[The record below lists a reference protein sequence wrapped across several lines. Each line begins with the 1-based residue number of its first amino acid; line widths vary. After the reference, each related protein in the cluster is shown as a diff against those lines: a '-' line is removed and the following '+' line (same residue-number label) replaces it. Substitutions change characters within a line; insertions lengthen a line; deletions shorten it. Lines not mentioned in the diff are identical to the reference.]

1 MKPLNRRLLIE
12 ILNKEEETSGAFF
25 VPREDKTPS
34 EFSFGKVL
42 DCADD
47 CSSDLTSKKV
57 VFTTFGLETVKAGS
71 KEYNFIGE
79 NHLICWE

>member
-12 ILNKEEETSGAFF
+12 VLNQEEETSGAFF
-25 VPREDKTPS
+25 VPQEDKTPS

-47 CSSDLTSKKV
+47 CSTDLVGKRV
-57 VFTTFGLETVKAGS
+57 VFTTFGIEKVTSANR
-71 KEYNFIGE
+71 EYNFIGE